1 MNKIEI
7 YKRLYKDYTKK
18 YLDKIILSALLS
30 VLVAGSTSAIAWLL
44 DPAIKKLFIE
54 KDQSL
59 IIIIPLFII
68 IAFTTKGLS
77 LYFAKATMISVGEE
91 IKKKLQF
98 DMVNTLIKTDTQII
112 DKKHSGK
119 FISNLTYDVTHIT
132 NLLSNAILTLF
143 KDSLT
148 LIGLLTV
155 MFLQNWKL
163 ALISIVMIPLAS
175 ISAKTLGKRIG
186 KVTTEA
192 QEKSGYLTTYLV
204 ELFKNHKLIKIFQ
217 KENLEIDRAD
227 EYLAELKDKNKKIQT
242 VFVRLSPI
250 METLTGIMVA
260 VLIFYSGKLMAKGEV
275 DINNFFSFLA
285 AMMLAYQPVRS
296 LSTLNMIINGGLSAA
311 SRILPIIDQKNTIKN
326 LEFAKPL
333 KINVA
338 SINFKNV
345 NFSYEVN
352 EGPTLQS
359 INLKFEGGKMTSLV
373 GHSGS
378 GKSTILNLIPRFYDA
393 KSGDII
399 IDDQSIYGST
409 IESLRSEISMVS
421 QETTLFDDTIKNNIK
436 YGRQEATDEEVFKV
450 AKLSYCDEFINNL
463 PNKFDTL
470 IGENGVRLSGGEKQR
485 LSIARAMMKK
495 SSIILLDEATSSLD
509 SETESKIQDALKI
522 LTKNKT
528 TIVIAHRLST
538 ILNSNNIYV
547 IDKGKIIANGN
558 HKTLMENQSYIK
570 ISMKNRYKNKYVF
583 FVSNY
588 FIITCFNISNLN
600 NL

>member
-1 MNKIEI
+1 MTKSKIF
-7 YKRLYKDYTKK
+7 KRLYKDYSKK
-18 YLDKIILSALLS
+18 YLNKIILSGVFAI
-30 VLVAGSTSAIAWLL
+30 LVAASTSSIAWLL

-59 IIIIPLFII
+59 LVLIPTMIIV
-68 IAFTTKGLS
+68 AFCVKGMS
-77 LYFAKATMISVGEE
+77 LYFAKTTMIGVGESV
-91 IKKKLQF
+91 KKELQY
-98 DMVNTLIKTDTQII
+98 DMVCNLVETDTQII

-175 ISAKTLGKRIG
+175 FAAKTLGKRIS

-192 QEKSGYLTTYLV
+192 QEKSGFLTTYLV

-217 KENLEIDRAD
+217 KEIYEKNRANKS
-227 EYLAELKDKNKKIQT
+227 LSELKEKNQKIQT
-242 VFVRLSPI
+242 VFVRLSPV
-250 METLTGIMVA
+250 MEVLTGIMIA
-260 VLIFYSGKLMAKGEV
+260 ILIFYAGKLIAKEEL

-296 LSTLNMIINGGLSAA
+296 LSTLNMVMNQGLSAA
-311 SRILPIIDQKNTIKN
+311 LRILPIIDQENTIKN
-326 LEFAKPL
+326 VENAKSISIINSDIEFKD
-333 KINVA
+333 
-338 SINFKNV
+338 INFA
-345 NFSYEVN
+345 YEMD
-352 EGPTLQS
+352 EDQTLNS
-359 INLKFEGGKMTSLV
+359 INLKFPGGMMTSLV

-378 GKSTILNLIPRFYDA
+378 GKSTILNLIPRIFDA
-393 KSGDII
+393 QSGDIT
-399 IDDQSIYGST
+399 IDNQSIYKCT
-409 IESLRSEISMVS
+409 LRSLRQQISMVS

-436 YGRQEATDEEVFKV
+436 YANENASDQEVYDV
-450 AKLSYCDEFINNL
+450 AKLSFCDEFINNL
-463 PNKFDTL
+463 PNKFETL

-485 LSIARAMMKK
+485 LSIARAMIKK

-509 SETESKIQDALKI
+509 AETEAKIQEALSI

-547 IDKGKIIANGN
+547 INSGKVIDSG
-558 HKTLMENQSYIK
+558 HHTELMSKSDI
-570 ISMKNRYKNKYVF
+570 YKNFYEKQ
-583 FVSNY
+583 
-588 FIITCFNISNLN
+588 IQK
-600 NL
+600 